1 MNAAKRE
8 QRAGLVNYET
18 HLRGDLNILFL
29 ALHAS
34 NARGGGGEGGGS
46 TL

>member
-8 QRAGLVNYET
+8 QKAGLVNYET
-18 HLRGDLNILFL
+18 HLRADLNILFL

-34 NARGGGGEGGGS
+34 IARGGGA